1 MTHWI
6 IVLLVYYSGSDR
18 VDIVPLKNVIFNNG
32 IQCNEAKLSKEFQD
46 HLIKEWKGL
55 GVSYVKP
62 FCKLVNFQD
71 KRLADE
77 KNVEN
82 LNDWPIEYLFNPT
95 GPIDFTGEMKF
106 EDENYKWH

>member
-1 MTHWI
+1 MK
-6 IVLLVYYSGSDR
+6 
-18 VDIVPLKNVIFNNG
+18 LK
-32 IQCNEAKLSKEFQD
+32 KLK
-46 HLIKEWKGL
+46 
-55 GVSYVKP
+55 
-62 FCKLVNFQD
+62 VNFQD